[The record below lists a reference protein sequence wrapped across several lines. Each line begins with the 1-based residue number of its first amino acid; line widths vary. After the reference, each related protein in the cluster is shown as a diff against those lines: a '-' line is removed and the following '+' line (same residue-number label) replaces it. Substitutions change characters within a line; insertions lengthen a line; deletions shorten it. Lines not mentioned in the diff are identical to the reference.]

1 MTTKSHSYP
10 TRFEL
15 TFQGKTGWV
24 VLDQIHTV
32 DRFRLAKK
40 LGKIESKT
48 IHKIKQILQEMLV
61 AI

>member
-1 MTTKSHSYP
+1 MESKP
-10 TRFEL
+10 RE
-15 TFQGKTGWV
+15 GWV
-24 VLDQIHTV
+24 VLDQICTV
-32 DRFRLAKK
+32 DQFRLTKK